1 MKRIFLP
8 VLCLILTLAS
18 CQEELITPPE
28 PMPEELVALEL
39 SMSTAT
45 LTKGLIKDTQLPNGS
60 SVGITI
66 KDTQGYYSGELYN
79 NVVYTS
85 RNDNGQQIWEAESP
99 NDNLAI

>member
-8 VLCLILTLAS
+8 ALCLILALVS

-28 PMPEELVALEL
+28 PIPEELVALEL

-60 SVGITI
+60 SVGLVKMVLLIF
-66 KDTQGYYSGELYN
+66 KPEVSSDL
-79 NVVYTS
+79 
-85 RNDNGQQIWEAESP
+85 D
-99 NDNLAI
+99 